1 MSDERG
7 YVTPNVRR
15 QLRLLAI
22 LASFVGA
29 IILAAFVLAFRN
41 QGTAVLPANL
51 VRIDTSSVADGS
63 YSVTTVTKNVLI
75 QGQVYD
81 SVPLFVVRKGGK
93 VHALWARSPELGCQ
107 VKPYTGKTVAH
118 AVFVDT
124 CGGSHFAIDGSCLD
138 GPCPRGLDGFRIVQ
152 RAGTDY
158 ADLGTV
164 IRGAPNS

>member
-15 QLRLLAI
+15 QLRLLSI
-22 LASFVGA
+22 LAAFVGA
-29 IILAAFVLAFRN
+29 IIIAAFVLAFRN
-41 QGTAVLPANL
+41 QGTSVLPANL
-51 VRIDTSSVADGS
+51 ARIDTSSVAEGS
-63 YSVTTVTKNVLI
+63 FSITTVTKNVLI
-75 QGQVYD
+75 QGQEYD
-81 SVPLFVVRKGGK
+81 SVPLFIVRSGGK
-93 VHALWARSPELGCQ
+93 VQALWAKSPQLGCQ
-107 VKPYTGKTVAH
+107 VQPYNGKTVAH
-118 AVFVDT
+118 AVFVDP

-138 GPCPRGLDGFRIVQ
+138 GPCPRGLDGFRILH